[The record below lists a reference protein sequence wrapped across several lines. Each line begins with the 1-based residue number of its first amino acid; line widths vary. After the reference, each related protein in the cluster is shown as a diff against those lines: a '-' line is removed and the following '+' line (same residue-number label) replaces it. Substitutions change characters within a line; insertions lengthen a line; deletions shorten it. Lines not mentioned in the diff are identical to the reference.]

1 MRKLLCNLVAGTL
14 VKTLSMKL
22 SVEVS
27 MYPLDK
33 EYIPLI
39 DAFIHGLKNHDKIT
53 VETNFMSTHIRGDF
67 DAVTRAFTTEIKKAY
82 QTYDGKIIFSTKF
95 LNS

>member
-1 MRKLLCNLVAGTL
+1 
-14 VKTLSMKL
+14 MKL

-27 MYPLDK
+27 MYPLEK

-39 DAFIHGLKNHDKIT
+39 DTFISGLNKHPEIT

-67 DAVTRAFTTEIKKAY
+67 DAVMEVFTREIKAAY
-82 QTYDGKIIFSTKF
+82 QSFNGKIIFSTKF